1 MTNTRIGVSGG
12 GLVSLRKI
20 KKRKDIFETCFII
33 LMLAYPLLHFAVFWG
48 VVNFNSIVRTFQRYV
63 AIENGVVVNKWVF
76 AGLQNFRNAWNS
88 FSTADGKRII
98 INSIGYMIVSNFI
111 SLPLA
116 IISSFFLFKKMP
128 LAKVFRVIFFLP
140 SIIPIVVLATVYR
153 FQFDSQIGPIS
164 SIFRLFGASPPNWF
178 GLYPNSQYMIY
189 LYCIWAGLGYNVLLL
204 SGAIG
209 RLPEELFEYSKLEGT
224 PLMREMFGIVIPLIW
239 PTITTTFLLG
249 LSSVFGVMLQPMMIK
264 QGDPMVFTIALR
276 IYNSVGAANEAA
288 RPEIIAYG
296 LLLSVLALPVILLVR
311 FIMERIYS
319 DVEF

>member
-1 MTNTRIGVSGG
+1 MINAQTNTS
-12 GLVSLRKI
+12 GLVALKHI
-20 KKRKDIFETCFII
+20 KKRKDIYETCFII
-33 LMLAYPLLHFAVFWG
+33 LMLAYPLLHFIVFWG
-48 VVNFNSIVRTFQRYV
+48 VVNFNSIMRTFQRYV

-76 AGLQNFRNAWNS
+76 AGLQNFRNAWAS

-98 INSIGYMIVSNFI
+98 INSIGYMVVSNFI

-116 IISSFFLFKKMP
+116 IFSSYFLFKKMFM
-128 LAKVFRVIFFLP
+128 AKTFRVIFFLP

-153 FQFDSQIGPIS
+153 FQFDPQIGPIS
-164 SIFRLFGASPPNWF
+164 SIFRMFGKSPPNWF

-209 RLPEELFEYSKLEGT
+209 RLPEEIFESSKLEGT
-224 PLMREMFGIVIPLIW
+224 PLMKEMFGIVIPLIW

-249 LSSVFGVMLQPMMIK
+249 LTSVFGVMLQPMMIK
-264 QGDPMVFTIALR
+264 PGDPLVYTIALK
-276 IYNSVGAANEAA
+276 IYNSVGAANEAS
-288 RPEIIAYG
+288 RPEIVSYG
-296 LLLSVLALPVILLVR
+296 LLLSLLALPVILFVR
-311 FIMERIYS
+311 FLMERIYS